1 MNSRTLLLNAAA
13 AALYAALTVALAP
26 ISYGP
31 LQVRLSE
38 CMTLLA
44 FYHPRWIPGLV
55 VGCLLANLDSP
66 FGMTDIIVGTVATF
80 IAVFAMRFCKS
91 VFWASLCPA
100 VANGLIIGAE
110 LLYLAE
116 IPATPE
122 SFAMTAFY
130 IGVGEIL
137 AVTVIGIPL
146 FRFLMKNPV
155 LAGYFRNL

>member
-1 MNSRTLLLNAAA
+1 M

-31 LQVRLSE
+31 VQVRLSE

-66 FGMTDIIVGTVATF
+66 FGMTDMIVGTAATF
-80 IAVFAMRFCKS
+80 IAVFGMRFCKS
-91 VFWASLCPA
+91 SFSASLCP
-100 VANGLIIGAE
+100 VLANGLIIGAE

-116 IPATPE
+116 IPATAE
-122 SFAMTAFY
+122 SFALTALY
-130 IGVGEIL
+130 IGAGEFV
-137 AVTVIGIPL
+137 AVAVIGIPL
-146 FRFLMKNPV
+146 FRFLLRNLVLAKYFKNP
-155 LAGYFRNL
+155 

>member
-1 MNSRTLLLNAAA
+1 MSIRTLLLNAAA

-31 LQVRLSE
+31 VQVRLSE

-66 FGMTDIIVGTVATF
+66 FGMTDIIVGTAATF
-80 IAVFAMRFCKS
+80 IAVFGMRFCKS
-91 VFWASLCPA
+91 VFSASLCP
-100 VANGLIIGAE
+100 VLANGLIIGAE

-116 IPATPE
+116 IPATAE
-122 SFAMTAFY
+122 SFALTALY
-130 IGVGEIL
+130 IGVGEFV
-137 AVTVIGIPL
+137 AVAVIGIPL
-146 FRFLMKNPV
+146 FRFLLRNPV
-155 LAGYFRNL
+155 LVKYFKNP